1 MTVQEWL
8 RWKKNTVDLES
19 WMGYPIPQDYE
30 CLHKMFKTWLIR
42 LKLETW
48 ATKRRLNG
56 TVDRADDETK
66 GKLYNSHLA
75 MGNEDEIDLED
86 IDIAELLSDV
96 LESLLQECNSI
107 FREERSAPKAS
118 DRQEDSMGSAV
129 DRGKNK

>member
-1 MTVQEWL
+1 M
-8 RWKKNTVDLES
+8 
-19 WMGYPIPQDYE
+19 
-30 CLHKMFKTWLIR
+30 
-42 LKLETW
+42 
-48 ATKRRLNG
+48 NG